1 MLSFLARI
9 SVKACFVLGA
19 LALGCNVLSAAPIN
33 CSTVTTVGDAV
44 GLAADGCINQ
54 DKIYSGFTTGT
65 GGGLA
70 IPSDWSVG
78 ISFVTLGSGADVH
91 TINVSQGSAPALGAG
106 TYTFNYEIAIDP
118 SSATYASN
126 WITQVQVSADFSDL
140 SETPA
145 NSDTKLL
152 LENGAVLG
160 SVTSVNGV
168 TATIGVDTKLIDVQE
183 TIVVDSSGLLHSF
196 TDEFIETRTPEPSAM
211 ALIGGGL
218 LVLGG
223 MIRRS
228 RRIRA

>member
-160 SVTSVNGV
+160 SVTSV
-168 TATIGVDTKLIDVQE
+168 
-183 TIVVDSSGLLHSF
+183 IVVDSSGLLHSF